1 MTPNSA
7 LTPTHKT
14 LISNNHII
22 ESVIG
27 QFGFLRDADENFR
40 SIFFKHANLARLDAP
55 HPICDQGDQCG
66 HLALL
71 LSGTAR
77 VYKLGENGRELTL
90 YRIGPGESCIL
101 TASCIISDKPFPAFA
116 ICETPIEAV
125 IINTSEVKLWTHQHT
140 LWRNYI
146 FSLIS
151 DRLGDVISVVEE
163 IAFRRVDRRLASYL
177 LQPGIAS
184 EEGDIQITHQAI
196 ASDLGTSRE
205 VVSRILKDFEHQGLI
220 SVTRG
225 FVHLNDTNGLATKT
239 REN

>member
-1 MTPNSA
+1 
-7 LTPTHKT
+7 
-14 LISNNHII
+14 LISSTSTKQSAV
-22 ESVIG
+22 E
-27 QFGFLRDADENFR
+27 QFSFLQQADEGFVNH
-40 SIFFKHANLARLDAP
+40 FFNHASHVKLDAP
-55 HPICDQGDQCG
+55 QPICNQGDQCG

-71 LSGTAR
+71 LQGTAR
-77 VYKLGENGRELTL
+77 VYKLGESGREITL

-101 TASCIISDKPFPAFA
+101 TASCIISGKPFPAIA
-116 ICETPIEAV
+116 VCETPIEALV
-125 IINTSEVKLWTHQHT
+125 ISLGEVRRWTD
-140 LWRNYI
+140 LYPVWRNYI

-177 LQPGIAS
+177 LQHSITAPTGEIR
-184 EEGDIQITHQAI
+184 ITHQAI

-225 FVHLNDTNGLATKT
+225 SIHLNDRSGLADKT
-239 REN
+239 NESPALQ